1 MCRRIPALHIKGDE
15 YELRREGHRRAAR
28 ALCRPAQVP
37 AGRDRGPGDHRARA
51 RGPSRVRGGR
61 AARAPG
67 RAGAHRHVPR
77 PVDRRFRQGPGQPRI
92 PRRVQLRAR
101 PLQGRSALQPQG
113 ERGHAQVPRL
123 RADLQEQPDHAAHGR
138 RQGRFGLRSQ
148 GQVQPRDHGVLPV
161 LHDRALPPYRPEHR
175 RSRRRPGR
183 GRPRDRLPVRSVQAP
198 EERVE
203 RRAHGQGAVLR
214 RLARPQRGDR
224 VRPGVLRGRVP
235 QVPGPLLRGQDRRG
249 PRLGQRRDL
258 RHPEGLAARRHG
270 HRRLRH
276 EGLDRGRRGHRLP
289 RARGHLQQEALRPR
303 PGREPGAV
311 RRRPPGR
318 RLARGRRARRVA
330 AAVRYR
336 AALRVRE
343 HAHARGRPGAGR
355 QRLPHRGR
363 GRQHAHDARCDRLP
377 PAERGRLHARQG
389 RQRRRRAGE
398 RP

>member
-1 MCRRIPALHIKGDE
+1 MNYAERVIAELRERYADQPKFLQAATEVLETIEPALEAHPE
-15 YELRREGHRRAAR
+15 FEEAALLER
-28 ALCRPAQVP
+28 LVEPERTVMFRVPWTDDSGKVQV
-37 AGRDRGPGDHRARA
+37 
-51 RGPSRVRGGR
+51 
-61 AARAPG
+61 
-67 RAGAHRHVPR
+67 
-77 PVDRRFRQGPGQPRI
+77 QPRL

-101 PLQGRSALQPQG
+101 PLQGRSALQPHGQ
-113 ERGHAQVPRL
+113 RGHAQVPRL

-224 VRPGVLRGRVP
+224 VRTGVLRGRVP
-235 QVPGPLLRGQDRRG
+235 QVPGRLLRGQDGRG

-276 EGLDRGRRGHRLP
+276 EGLGSRTP
-289 RARGHLQQEALRPR
+289 RASTTACSRTSTTRSAP
-303 PGREPGAV
+303 ATT
-311 RRRPPGR
+311 
-318 RLARGRRARRVA
+318 RA
-330 AAVRYR
+330 
-336 AALRVRE
+336 
-343 HAHARGRPGAGR
+343 
-355 QRLPHRGR
+355 
-363 GRQHAHDARCDRLP
+363 
-377 PAERGRLHARQG
+377 
-389 RQRRRRAGE
+389 
-398 RP
+398 